1 MEQSGPS
8 FFEGLSGAEVEGI
21 LATLERRRFPSGAV
35 VVSEGD
41 TPREMYFMESGQAL
55 AFVADRQ
62 GVEHEVGAIRSGGTI
77 GEMSLFTAQP
87 ASATVRADTDL
98 DVVVFNQAD
107 FERVA
112 ASFPR
117 LYRNLGSILSER
129 LARTN
134 RLTLDEQPGRLL
146 VLEDDGSPPLLG
158 YSLAASIGWHTRSP
172 TVLVAIGDEP
182 AAELEAIAG
191 RGAGDHRGHAA
202 VLLASGSSGRFAPD
216 AMQAAVNAL
225 FEDYEYVVLQGAG
238 PAARSLPSAK
248 AFALSSLE
256 VPDPN
261 GAEERSLIEGWLPA
275 GGPAGAVLGSAAREL
290 VGLRVGVAL
299 GAGSLRGYAHIG
311 ALRVLEGAGIPL
323 DMLAGTSVGSV
334 VAGLRSLGYSP
345 DGTMDIL
352 DLLGAAM
359 VRPTVPR
366 KGLLSARALK
376 RFVRN
381 KFGVV
386 LIEDLP
392 IPLAVVTADIAT
404 QEEVVLRRGDLGLAL
419 LAATAVPGIYPAM
432 RVDRH
437 TLVDG
442 GILNPVPTS
451 VAADMG
457 AGAIIG
463 IRLVTGEAR
472 SVTDSLSVESTGL
485 IPSALAAILRSI
497 DMMQTRIAV
506 DTSSAPTIVVTPEF
520 PDLRGAKLRNFRA
533 GRAFVEAGE
542 EAAEA
547 ALPRLASILPWLRA

>member
-1 MEQSGPS
+1 MERSGPS

-62 GVEHEVGAIRSGGTI
+62 GVEHRVGAIQSGGTI

-117 LYRNLGSILSER
+117 LYRNLGSILSDR

-146 VLEDDGSPPLLG
+146 VLEDDGAPPLLG

-216 AMQAAVNAL
+216 AIHAAVNAL

-238 PAARSLPSAK
+238 PEARSLPSAK

-261 GAEERSLIEGWLPA
+261 GAEERSLTEGWLPA

-334 VAGLRSLGYSP
+334 VAGLRSLGYPP
-345 DGTMDIL
+345 DETMDIL

-376 RFVRN
+376 RLVRN
-381 KFGVV
+381 KFGAE

-463 IRLVTGEAR
+463 IRLVTGESR
-472 SVTDSLSVESTGL
+472 SVMDSLSVESTGP

-506 DTSSAPTIVVTPEF
+506 DTSSAPTIVVAPEF